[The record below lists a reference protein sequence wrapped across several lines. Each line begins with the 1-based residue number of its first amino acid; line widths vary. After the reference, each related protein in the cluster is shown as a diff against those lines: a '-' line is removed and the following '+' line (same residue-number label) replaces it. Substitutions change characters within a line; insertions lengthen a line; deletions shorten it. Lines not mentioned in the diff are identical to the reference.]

1 MHNKGNKTIKDW
13 LQGPVSGVKKVFQN
27 SVYRKAVL
35 AGLTVLLTLVLI
47 FSMSAAWYTNVVKT
61 SDLVFQVEKWGFSGN
76 VEVSDVP
83 ILAAPGDSGVIS
95 MTMTNTGSD
104 LVAAQVSVLKST
116 MSTDMQK
123 RIYFY
128 ADTSVVAN
136 SETVQRVYLNSQQKY
151 TYDIFSQDILT
162 LSESVY
168 NDVRL
173 KWHWVYDVL
182 GYYVLGALDEGTN
195 TVQVS
200 EYLRPVEYVY
210 DESKTTFDEDGN
222 VLTIDG
228 VTTAAEFL
236 TAISQVDGYAGT
248 VTADAENRTANG
260 FYPVAVEEN
269 SGVWV
274 KLLSYSEIEKE
285 IITDT
290 AMGTGEEPVEA
301 KARLTITAENVL
313 LDAQKV
319 TGSEQ
324 LGTLLAEKGTVI
336 VELGEN
342 LAMEQVT
349 VPAGTNAVLNLN
361 GYTITGTADTDTF
374 QVEEGGSLMLMN
386 GEMNGSGG
394 SAVTANGSEIT
405 MSNVNITGYKTAIN
419 SRDNKVATDSVVRVV
434 DCDIETSGVS
444 FFLWGNGATTQTQSR
459 LILENTTV
467 NSDYI
472 AISGNGN
479 DDTWG
484 TDLQV
489 IGSNLTGHWNAIYQ
503 PQRNSTTTVSS
514 GSVLTGYTGIAMKA
528 GSLYVIDSTVT
539 GTGEY
544 GEPDYKVSGSAD
556 TGDGIYVEANYN
568 HDILVEVT
576 GDSAVAGT
584 QDRTKAIQ
592 VYKPDAENVT
602 VWVYGG
608 TFSTSV
614 EEFLAEGCVQTE
626 KDGSFTVSEE

>member
-1 MHNKGNKTIKDW
+1 MRRGNWTIENW
-13 LQGPVSGVKKVFQN
+13 FERPVSIVKKVFRN
-27 SVYRKAVL
+27 SVYRKGLL
-35 AGLTVLLTLVLI
+35 AGFTVLLTLVLI

-83 ILAAPGDSGVIS
+83 ILAAPGDSGIVG

-104 LVAAQVSVLKST
+104 LVAAQVSIQKST

-136 SETVQRVYLNSQQKY
+136 SETVQRVYLNSQQTY

-182 GYYVLGALDEGTN
+182 GYYVLGALDEETN

-200 EYLRPVEYVY
+200 EYLRPVEYAY
-210 DESKTTFDEDGN
+210 DESKTTFDADGN
-222 VLTIDG
+222 LLTVDG

-236 TAISQVDGYAGT
+236 AAISLEDGYAGT
-248 VTADAENRTANG
+248 VTADAESRTENG
-260 FYPVAVEEN
+260 FYPVAVNEN

-290 AMGTGEEPVEA
+290 AMGTGETPVET

-319 TGSEQ
+319 TGAEQ
-324 LGTLLAEKGTVI
+324 MGTLLAEKGTVI
-336 VELGEN
+336 LELGEN

-349 VPAGTNAVLNLN
+349 VPAGTNAVVNMN
-361 GYTITGTADTDTF
+361 GYTITGTEAANTF
-374 QVEEGGSLMLMN
+374 KVEEGGSLMLMN
-386 GEMNGSGG
+386 GEMTNTGG
-394 SAVTANGSEIT
+394 TAISAAGAEVT
-405 MSNVNITGYKTAIN
+405 MSKMRVTGYDTVVDTKDYQ
-419 SRDNKVATDSVVRVV
+419 SKTDSVIRVV
-434 DCDIETSGVS
+434 DCEIDVPDLAFYI
-444 FFLWGNGATTQTQSR
+444 WGNGAASRTESR
-459 LILENTTV
+459 LIIENSNV
-467 NSDYI
+467 VCGFA
-472 AISGNGN
+472 AIYGNGN

-484 TDLQV
+484 TDIQV
-489 IGSNLTGHWNAIYQ
+489 IGSNLTGKWTAIYQ
-503 PQRNSTTTVSS
+503 PQRNSTITVSS
-514 GSVLTGYTGIAMKA
+514 GSVLSGYTGIAMKA
-528 GSLYVIDSTVT
+528 GSLYVIDSSVI

-544 GEPDYKVSGSAD
+544 GAPDYKTSGFAD
-556 TGDGIYVEANYN
+556 TGDAIYVEANYG
-568 HDILVEVT
+568 HDILVEVS
-576 GDSAVAGT
+576 GDSTVTGT
-584 QDRTKAIQ
+584 QDQTKAIR
-592 VYKPDAENVT
+592 VYMPDAENVA
-602 VWVYGG
+602 VRVYGG

-614 EEFLAEGCVQTE
+614 EQFLAEGCVQTE
-626 KDGSFTVSEE
+626 KDGSFTVNEK